1 MRTET
6 RTKTIERPV
15 YIAFD
20 GTEFELRADCE
31 KYESE
36 NINPMFES
44 LKPRYFP
51 VPFVAD
57 DYYDASV
64 YIVRLENETEWD
76 VLEAYEASRWNF
88 RESYFGMPDEF
99 PCCQIVY
106 SCDAYYQNYDPDKIA
121 DMLEKALKAVREME
135 RE

>member
-6 RTKTIERPV
+6 RKKIVECPI

-20 GTEFELRADCE
+20 GTEFESQSDCE

-36 NINPMFES
+36 NISRLFES

-51 VPFVAD
+51 VPFISD
-57 DYYDASV
+57 DYDV

-76 VLEAYEASRWNF
+76 VLEAYEANRWNF
-88 RESYFGMPDEF
+88 RESYLEMPDEF

-106 SCDAYYQNYDPDKIA
+106 TRDAYYQNYDPDKIA
-121 DMLEKALKAVREME
+121 DVLEKALKAVREEME